1 MGPNAQRMENKALT
15 PISGEESS
23 SPEDVTRVLHN
34 VRAAFAGLLH
44 SAGADPSQTRETA
57 RQLGLSR
64 GLIWRV
70 STIVASDDMAV
81 VAQKIP
87 TRESVERLCRA
98 CGERGASSESI
109 ENTRAAVREFEDTVK
124 RFSGDRKSL
133 AMILSSVT
141 SKDITDQQEPARKL
155 AYQANSTIWGTQARV
170 QLQSCFIAPSGN
182 DESGTVDYASVS
194 ALIGIRRLRSVSWPV
209 YVAAVRADEGQSLAF
224 TYEPIDRA
232 SAMPEGPPLLMD
244 YCSLPLP
251 EIRALPLEAG
261 TVYSLAEGPI
271 GNAGIATVA
280 FGIISRRGQT
290 RYRSANDEV
299 VNFGTYM
306 HTPVER
312 IVMDLFVHCD
322 LGLPLPP
329 DVMLIDRML
338 HPHQEGISIEEA
350 ERKRMPISVGPRE
363 LSPGLTSSVT
373 PQIPWYPRLLHD
385 VYERGGWSPDDFR
398 GYRLEMNY
406 PPNPTA
412 LVFGLKKP
420 ERPVE

>member
-1 MGPNAQRMENKALT
+1 MPIAGDENL
-15 PISGEESS
+15 
-23 SPEDVTRVLHN
+23 SPEDVTRMLHSI
-34 VRAAFAGLLH
+34 RAAFADLLH
-44 SAGADPSQTRETA
+44 SVGADLSRSRETA
-57 RQLGLSR
+57 RQLELSR

-81 VAQKIP
+81 VAQKMP

-98 CGERGASSESI
+98 CGAQGASTESI

-133 AMILSSVT
+133 AMILSSAA

-170 QLQSCFIAPSGN
+170 QLQSSFIAPSSN
-182 DESGTVDYASVS
+182 NEIGTVDYASVS

-209 YVAAVRADEGQSLAF
+209 YVASVRGDEGQSLAF

-232 SAMPEGPPLLMD
+232 NAMPEGPPLLME
-244 YCSLPLP
+244 YCSSPLP
-251 EIRALPLEAG
+251 EIRALPLESG

-271 GNAGIATVA
+271 GNPGIATVA
-280 FGIISRRGQT
+280 FGIISRGGQT
-290 RYRSANDEV
+290 RYRSENDEV
-299 VNFGTYM
+299 LNFGTYM

-312 IVMDLFVHCD
+312 IVMDLFVHRD

-329 DVMLIDRML
+329 DVMLIDRMV
-338 HPHQEGISIEEA
+338 HPHQEGISVEEA
-350 ERKRMPISVGPRE
+350 ERKRMLISVDPRE
-363 LSPGLTSSVT
+363 LSPGLASSVT
-373 PQIPWYPRLLHD
+373 PQIPWYPRLLND
-385 VYERGGWSPDDFR
+385 VYERGGWTPDDFR

-420 ERPVE
+420 GRPVA